1 MTNLEL
7 TSSALKPV
15 VWTIAGSDSGGGAGI
30 QADLATI
37 QDLGCH
43 ACSAIT
49 CLTAQN
55 SVSVTLVEPVSEAML
70 LAQLDVLLA
79 DLPPRAIKIGL
90 LASQAQ
96 VNLLGKWLNTSLR
109 EFTQTNAIDVSV
121 ILDPVMVASCGAHF
135 TAQSNTEQ
143 NTQSSTK
150 ELDEGSGHGLDH
162 GLESGSANGSGE
174 SVRDGTMSHLNFLPL
189 KGLITL
195 ITPNSAELSVLSG
208 RRLSDMSDAQQAAE
222 DLSKTFECNVL
233 AKGGDKGPAWDAQ
246 TAQDIFVCVQAP
258 GSALIH
264 QQRSFLLSSP
274 RVDSNNNHGSGCTLS
289 SAIASVMACGFVLH
303 DAIVVA
309 KAYVTEGI
317 KQSYR
322 PGKGPGPLARTG
334 WPDKLGGFA
343 HISSLDGGAS
353 LPDDLNFK
361 FLDDRLGV
369 YPVVTELSMLQT
381 LLDTGAKTIQLRIKD
396 SDCPELEAKIITAI
410 QLGRDYRAKVFI
422 NDYWQLAVKHQA
434 FGVHLGQEDL
444 YDADLTQI
452 AQSGLALGVSSHS
465 YFELLLASQFKPS
478 YIALGHIFPTTT
490 KIMPSLP
497 QGLHK
502 LKHYVDLLKG
512 HYPLVAIGGIDLNR
526 LPAVKK
532 TNVDDIAVVRAV
544 TEADEPAVAYQTLV
558 AAWSIED
565 E

>member
-43 ACSAIT
+43 GCSAIT

-55 SVSVTLVEPVSEAML
+55 SVSVNLVEPVSEVML
-70 LAQLDVLLA
+70 VAQLDLLLT
-79 DLPPRAIKIGL
+79 DLPPLAIKIGL
-90 LASQAQ
+90 LANQEQ
-96 VNLLGKWLNTSLR
+96 VNLLAEWLNTSLR
-109 EFTQTNAIDVSV
+109 EFQKANAVDVSV
-121 ILDPVMVASCGAHF
+121 ILDPVMVASCGARF
-135 TAQSNTEQ
+135 AADKRGANQ
-143 NTQSSTK
+143 
-150 ELDEGSGHGLDH
+150 LDF
-162 GLESGSANGSGE
+162 
-174 SVRDGTMSHLNFLPL
+174 RPL
-189 KGLITL
+189 KGLLTL

-208 RRLSDMSDAQQAAE
+208 RRLK
-222 DLSKTFECNVL
+222 DLSDCQLAAKELTEIFECNVL
-233 AKGGDKGPAWDAQ
+233 AKGGDQGAAWQAE
-246 TAQDIFVCVQAP
+246 TAKDIFVCVQAP
-258 GSALIH
+258 GSSVIH
-264 QQRSFLLSSP
+264 QQSSFLLSSP
-274 RVDSNNNHGSGCTLS
+274 RVDSSNNHGSGCTLS

-334 WPDKLGGFA
+334 WPDDLNGFA
-343 HISSLDGGAS
+343 HISSLDGSAS

-361 FLDDRLGV
+361 VLDDRLGV
-369 YPVVTELSMLQT
+369 YPVVTELSMLQI
-381 LLDTGAKTIQLRIKD
+381 LLDAGAKTIQLRIKRPD
-396 SDCPELEAKIITAI
+396 DPELEAKIITAI
-410 QLGRDYRAKVFI
+410 QLGRDYQAKVFI
-422 NDYWQLAVKHQA
+422 NDHWQLAVKHQA

-444 YDADLTQI
+444 YDADLPQI

-465 YFELLLASQFKPS
+465 YFELLLASQFNPS

-490 KIMPSLP
+490 KVMPSLP
-497 QGLHK
+497 QGLNK

-512 HYPLVAIGGIDLNR
+512 HYPTVAIGGIDLNR
-526 LPAVKK
+526 LSAVKK
-532 TNVDDIAVVRAV
+532 SNVDDIAVVRAV
-544 TEADEPAVAYQTLV
+544 TEADDPAVAFETLV
-558 AAWSIED
+558 AAWEGIED

>member
-1 MTNLEL
+1 MTDLEL

-37 QDLGCH
+37 EDLGCH

-70 LAQLDVLLA
+70 LAQLDVLLS
-79 DLPPRAIKIGL
+79 DLPPKAIKIGL
-90 LASQAQ
+90 LANQAQ
-96 VNLLGKWLNTSLR
+96 VDLLAQWLNTSLR
-109 EFTQTNAIDVSV
+109 EFQKMNAMDVSV

-135 TAQSNTEQ
+135 SAE
-143 NTQSSTK
+143 SSTTEIDK
-150 ELDEGSGHGLDH
+150 N
-162 GLESGSANGSGE
+162 SAGPVG
-174 SVRDGTMSHLNFLPL
+174 DGTMSHLNFLPL

-195 ITPNSAELSVLSG
+195 ITPNSTELSVLSG
-208 RRLSDMSDAQQAAE
+208 RRLTDMSDCQLAAKE
-222 DLSKTFECNVL
+222 LSKAFECNVL
-233 AKGGDKGPAWDAQ
+233 AKGGDRGAAWKAN
-246 TAQDIFVCVQAP
+246 TAQDIFICVQAP
-258 GSALIH
+258 GSAEIH
-264 QQRSFLLSSP
+264 QQRSYLLSSP
-274 RVDSNNNHGSGCTLS
+274 RVDSNNTHGSGCTLS

-317 KQSYR
+317 KQSHQ

-334 WPDKLGGFA
+334 WPDKLSGFA
-343 HISSLDGGAS
+343 HISSLDGGA
-353 LPDDLNFK
+353 LMPDDLSFK
-361 FLDDRLGV
+361 ILDDGLGV
-369 YPVVTELSMLQT
+369 YPVVTELSMLQV
-381 LLDTGAKTIQLRIKD
+381 LLEAGAKTIQLRIKD
-396 SDCPELEAKIITAI
+396 VDDPELEMKICKAI
-410 QLGRDYRAKVFI
+410 QLGRDYHAKVFI
-422 NDYWQLAVKHQA
+422 NDYWQLAIKHRA

-444 YDADLTQI
+444 NDANLSQI

-465 YFELLLASQFKPS
+465 YFELLLASQFNPS
-478 YIALGHIFPTTT
+478 YIALGHIYPTTT
-490 KIMPSLP
+490 KVMPSRP

-526 LPAVKK
+526 LSAVKK

-544 TEADEPAVAYQTLV
+544 TQAKDPAVAYQTLV
-558 AAWSIED
+558 AAWENICD

>member
-70 LAQLDVLLA
+70 LAQLDVLLT
-79 DLPPRAIKIGL
+79 DLPPMAIKIGL

-96 VNLLGKWLNTSLR
+96 LNLLGKWLNTSLR
-109 EFTQTNAIDVSV
+109 EFTQTNAMDVSV

-135 TAQSNTEQ
+135 TAQSRAESNT
-143 NTQSSTK
+143 K
-150 ELDEGSGHGLDH
+150 KLDNDSGPGLD
-162 GLESGSANGSGE
+162 SDSANGSGG
-174 SVRDGTMSHLNFLPL
+174 SVRDGTISHLNFLPL

-195 ITPNSAELSVLSG
+195 ITPNTAELSVLSG
-208 RRLSDMSDAQQAAE
+208 RRLTDLSDCHRAAKA
-222 DLSKTFECNVL
+222 LSKTFECNVL
-233 AKGGDKGPAWDAQ
+233 AKGGDKGAAWEAK

-258 GSALIH
+258 GSAVIH

-274 RVDSNNNHGSGCTLS
+274 RVDSTNNHGSGCTLS
-289 SAIASVMACGFVLH
+289 SAIASVMAWGFVLQ
-303 DAIVVA
+303 DAVVVA

-322 PGKGPGPLARTG
+322 VGKGPGPLARTG
-334 WPDKLGGFA
+334 WSDELSGFA
-343 HISSLDGGAS
+343 HITSLDGGAA
-353 LPDDLNFK
+353 LPDELTFK
-361 FLDDRLGV
+361 VLDDRLGV
-369 YPVVTELSMLQT
+369 YPVVTELSMLQA
-381 LLDTGAKTIQLRIKD
+381 LLGAGAKTIQLRIKD
-396 SDCPELEAKIITAI
+396 ADDPELEAKIITAI

-490 KIMPSLP
+490 KVMPSLP

-512 HYPLVAIGGIDLNR
+512 HFPLVAIGGIDLNR

>member
-1 MTNLEL
+1 MKNLEL
-7 TSSALKPV
+7 ASPALKPV

-30 QADLATI
+30 QADIATI

-70 LAQLDVLLA
+70 LAQLDALLD
-79 DLPPRAIKIGL
+79 DLPPKAIKVGL

-96 VNLLGKWLNTSLR
+96 ILTLSEWLDTSLCQYKKR
-109 EFTQTNAIDVSV
+109 SGIHVSV
-121 ILDPVMVASCGAHF
+121 ILDPVMVASCGARF
-135 TAQSNTEQ
+135 
-143 NTQSSTK
+143 NTQSKT
-150 ELDEGSGHGLDH
+150 EALDEGLDEGLDKNSDMH
-162 GLESGSANGSGE
+162 SSHWASGQL
-174 SVRDGTMSHLNFLPL
+174 DFLPL

-195 ITPNSAELSVLSG
+195 ITPNMAELSVLAR
-208 RRLSDMSDAQQAAE
+208 RRLTNMSDCHDAARV
-222 DLSKTFECNVL
+222 LSETLDCNVL
-233 AKGGDKGPAWDAQ
+233 AKGGDKGAAWEAE
-246 TAQDIFVCVQAP
+246 TAKDIFVCVRAP

-264 QQRSFLLSSP
+264 QQRSFLFSSP
-274 RVDSNNNHGSGCTLS
+274 RVESINNHGSGCTLS

-303 DAIVVA
+303 DAIAVA

-317 KQSYR
+317 KQGYR
-322 PGKGPGPLARTG
+322 VGKGPGPLARTG
-334 WPDKLGGFA
+334 WPDELDGFA

-353 LPDDLNFK
+353 LPDDVNFK
-361 FLDDRLGV
+361 VLDERLGV
-369 YPVVTELSMLQT
+369 YPVVTELAILQR
-381 LLDTGAKTIQLRIKD
+381 LLDAGAKTIQLRIKD
-396 SDCPELEAKIITAI
+396 PDDPQLEAKIISAI
-410 QLGRDYRAKVFI
+410 QLGRDYQAKVFI
-422 NDYWQLAVKHQA
+422 NDYWQLAVKYQA

-444 YDADLTQI
+444 YDADLQKI

-490 KIMPSLP
+490 KMMPSQP
-497 QGLHK
+497 QGLYK

-512 HYPLVAIGGIDLNR
+512 HYPIVAIGGINFNR
-526 LPAVKK
+526 LFAVKR

-544 TEADEPAVAYQTLV
+544 TEAEDPTVAYQTLV
-558 AAWSIED
+558 AAWESIDD

>member
-1 MTNLEL
+1 MKNLEL
-7 TSSALKPV
+7 ALPALKPV

-30 QADLATI
+30 QADIATI

-70 LAQLDVLLA
+70 LAQLDALLD
-79 DLPPRAIKIGL
+79 DLPPKAIKIGL
-90 LASQAQ
+90 LASQEQ
-96 VNLLGKWLNTSLR
+96 VNQLAEWLNTSLR
-109 EFTQTNAIDVSV
+109 EFQITNAMDVSV

-135 TAQSNTEQ
+135 NAQSSTEL
-143 NTQSSTK
+143 STK
-150 ELDEGSGHGLDH
+150 ELGEGSEHGSNK
-162 GLESGSANGSGE
+162 GGVNGSDTTAC
-174 SVRDGTMSHLNFLPL
+174 DGSLSHVSFHPL
-189 KGLITL
+189 KGLVTL
-195 ITPNSAELSVLSG
+195 ITPNTAELSVLSG
-208 RRLSDMSDAQQAAE
+208 RRLTDMNDCYLAAKE
-222 DLSKTFECNVL
+222 LSKAFECNVL
-233 AKGGDKGPAWDAQ
+233 AKGGDRGAAWEAE
-246 TAQDIFVCVQAP
+246 TAKDIFVCVQAP

-264 QQRSFLLSSP
+264 QQRSFLLSSQ
-274 RVDSNNNHGSGCTLS
+274 RVKSHNNHGSGCTLS

-317 KQSYR
+317 KQSHQ

-334 WPDKLGGFA
+334 WPEDLGGFA

-353 LPDDLNFK
+353 LPIDVSFK
-361 FLDDRLGV
+361 VLDDRLGV
-369 YPVVTELSMLQT
+369 YPVVTELPILQI
-381 LLDTGAKTIQLRIKD
+381 LLDAGAKTIQLRIKD
-396 SDCPELEAKIITAI
+396 LDDPQLEAKIIMAI
-410 QLGRDYRAKVFI
+410 QLGRDYQAKVFI

-452 AQSGLALGVSSHS
+452 GQSGLALGVSSHS
-465 YFELLLASQFKPS
+465 YFELLLATQFKPS

-490 KIMPSLP
+490 KIMPSQP
-497 QGLHK
+497 QGLNK
-502 LKHYVDLLKG
+502 LKHYVDVLKG
-512 HYPLVAIGGIDLNR
+512 HYPMVAIGGIDLDR
-526 LPAVKK
+526 LPALKN

-544 TEADEPAVAYQTLV
+544 TEADDPAVAYKNLV
-558 AAWSIED
+558 VTWKDLDD

>member
-37 QDLGCH
+37 DDLGCH
-43 ACSAIT
+43 GCSAIT

-55 SVSVTLVEPVSEAML
+55 SVSVTLVEPVSEEML

-79 DLPPRAIKIGL
+79 DLAPMAIKIGL
-90 LASQAQ
+90 LANQEQ

-109 EFTQTNAIDVSV
+109 EFQKANAVDVNV

-135 TAQSNTEQ
+135 AGDKRSENQ
-143 NTQSSTK
+143 
-150 ELDEGSGHGLDH
+150 LD
-162 GLESGSANGSGE
+162 
-174 SVRDGTMSHLNFLPL
+174 FLPF

-195 ITPNSAELSVLSG
+195 ITPNTAELSVLSG
-208 RRLSDMSDAQQAAE
+208 CRLKDLSDCHQAAKA
-222 DLSKTFECNVL
+222 LSKRFECNVL
-233 AKGGDKGPAWDAQ
+233 AKGGDKGAAWQAE
-246 TAQDIFVCVQAP
+246 TAKDIFVCIQAP
-258 GSALIH
+258 GSAVIY

-274 RVDSNNNHGSGCTLS
+274 RVESTNNHGSGCTLS
-289 SAIASVMACGFVLH
+289 SAIASVMAWGFVLH
-303 DAIVVA
+303 DAVVVA

-317 KQSYR
+317 KQSGR

-334 WPDKLGGFA
+334 WPAKLGGFA
-343 HISSLDGGAS
+343 HISSLDGCAS

-361 FLDDRLGV
+361 PLDERLGV
-369 YPVVTELSMLQT
+369 YPVVSDVSMLQ
-381 LLDTGAKTIQLRIKD
+381 LLLAAGAKTIQLRVKEADD
-396 SDCPELEAKIITAI
+396 SDLETKIIKAI
-410 QLGRDYRAKVFI
+410 QLGRDYQAQVFI

-444 YDADLTQI
+444 YEADLSHI
-452 AQSGLALGVSSHS
+452 AHSGLALGVSSHS
-465 YFELLLASQFKPS
+465 YFELLLASQLNPS

-490 KIMPSLP
+490 KAMPSLP
-497 QGLHK
+497 QGLNK

-512 HYPLVAIGGIDLNR
+512 HYPLVAIGGIEFNR
-526 LPAVKK
+526 LTAVKK

-544 TEADEPAVAYQTLV
+544 TAADDPACAYETLV
-558 AAWSIED
+558 AAWEGL
-565 E
+565 EHE